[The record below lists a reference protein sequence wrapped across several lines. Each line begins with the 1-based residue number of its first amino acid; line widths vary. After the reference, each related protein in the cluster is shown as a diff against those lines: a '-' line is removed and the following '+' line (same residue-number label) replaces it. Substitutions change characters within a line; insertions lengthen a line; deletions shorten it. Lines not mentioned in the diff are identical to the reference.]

1 MSGWL
6 LSSAVLVGVVLV
18 LRRLLRRHLHPAVI
32 YALWLLAAIRL
43 LVPVQIGV
51 SDISLD
57 RAASSLP
64 LVRQADALLPAD
76 TTDDALSPAV
86 PDSHPTQDSTPA
98 VKSAITWP
106 KVIAAMWIGGSS
118 VTLGWFL
125 AVNGRCYVRLRRSR
139 RPLDTGGDLPVYVS
153 AAIDTPC
160 LLGRSIYVTPEAA
173 ADKAVLRHVLTHE
186 ATHYRHGDP
195 LWAVVR
201 GVCLAVHWWNPL
213 VWLAAIR
220 SREDSELA
228 CDACAVKQ
236 LGGEERTAYG
246 KTLIALSSGKATP
259 SSVLAAATT
268 MSGGKRTL
276 KERVCLLAKQPRT
289 RAVAAFVLAAVVIL
303 AAVAGFTGGE
313 SGSFTL
319 RAQWVD
325 EQTVRLSVSGD
336 DGSMV
341 MLYRTQ
347 YHDGEAV
354 ASTKP
359 ILLTLPNRNLDI
371 VLLDDGSMTD
381 NADFLTTTWTAQ
393 SNEPVRF
400 PTTDWAQTDPS
411 LGFVWSVMEDTLH
424 MEPGSMY
431 PIAWCGFSG
440 DGNIDFLPV
449 KQLSENPDQMQAQKG
464 DYFVVWMLFPYHLQT
479 NRDPSMYPDIGT
491 DEAGALLRRL
501 AEQQAALFQIGS
513 WYTQALTSTYDDPRD
528 VDLYQMFYNGGSRH
542 PTQEEYDYVQYLLDY
557 PGTDVMVISPQE
569 MDEALTEVFGLT
581 LEETHKN
588 NLAQF
593 IYREETDCYYLCHGD
608 TNVMSVDITSAPEL
622 SDGRAA
628 LRYTGWDGGQY
639 TVTVELPDS
648 ISGQYHILSH
658 VKVS

>member
-6 LSSAVLVGVVLV
+6 LSSTVLVGVVLV
-18 LRRLLRRHLHPAVI
+18 LRRLLRRHLHPTVI

-64 LVRQADALLPAD
+64 LVRQADALLPTG

-86 PDSHPTQDSTPA
+86 LDSHPTQDSTPA
-98 VKSAITWP
+98 ESDTTTAAVSWP
-106 KVIAAMWIGGSS
+106 KVIIAVWIGGSA

-125 AVNGRCYVRLRRSR
+125 TVNGRCYVRLRRSR
-139 RPLDTGGDLPVYVS
+139 RPLDAGGDLPVYVS

-160 LLGRSIYVTPEAA
+160 LFGRSIYVTPEVA
-173 ADKAVLRHVLTHE
+173 ADETALRHVLAHE

-195 LWAVVR
+195 LWALVR
-201 GVCLAVHWWNPL
+201 GACLAVHWWNPL

-246 KTLIALSSGKATP
+246 RTLIALSCGKTTP

-289 RAVAAFVLAAVVIL
+289 RAVAAFVLAAAVIL
-303 AAVAGFTGGE
+303 AAVAGFTGGK

-336 DGSMV
+336 DGLMV
-341 MLYRTQ
+341 MLYRTR

-359 ILLTLPNRNLDI
+359 IFLTLPNQNLDI
-371 VLLDDGSMTD
+371 TLLDEGPMTD

-393 SNEPVRF
+393 SNESVRF
-400 PTTDWAQTDPS
+400 PTTDWAQADPQ
-411 LGFVWSVMEDTLH
+411 LGYVWSVMEGTLH
-424 MEPGSMY
+424 MKPGSMY

-440 DGNIDFLPV
+440 DGNIDALPV
-449 KQLSENPDQMQAQKG
+449 KQLSENPYQMQSQKG
-464 DYFVVWMLFPYHLQT
+464 DYFVVWMLFPYADGHVQT
-479 NRDPSMYPDIGT
+479 SGDPGMYPDIGT
-491 DEAGALLRRL
+491 GEADALLNKL
-501 AEQQAALFQIGS
+501 AEQQAALFRIGN

-528 VDLYQMFYNGGSRH
+528 VDLYWMFYNGGSRQ
-542 PTQEEYDYVQYLLDY
+542 PTQEEYDYVQQQLGG
-557 PGTDVMVISPQE
+557 PSTDVMVISRQE

-581 LEETHKN
+581 LEETRKN
-588 NLAQF
+588 NLDQF
-593 IYREETDCYYLCHGD
+593 IYRADTDCYYLCHGD
-608 TNVMSVDITSAPEL
+608 TNAMAVEFL
-622 SDGRAA
+622 STNTPGDDRTAFT
-628 LRYTGWDGGQY
+628 YEGWDGTY
-639 TVTVELPDS
+639 TVTMRGS
-648 ISGQYHILSH
+648 HIESN
-658 VKVS
+658 VKQ